1 MIWQFIVNGVIT
13 GMIYGVVSLGFA
25 LVYNTTRIFHIAYA
39 AIYMVAPY
47 FLMFLLK
54 ILGIPLIISVI
65 IALAGTVIMGLASE
79 LLVYTPL
86 VRRNSSSSV
95 IMVSSIG
102 VMIVIINVVA
112 LLAGNET
119 KVINTEISNSFSIGQ
134 ALITYTQL
142 AQFAI
147 SMVLI
152 VAFFTFLKF
161 SRFGIQT
168 RAYRDD
174 DTLSA
179 VLGLNTLRLKR
190 ILFLL
195 SSLFAGIG
203 SCLIAWDVGM
213 DPYVGMPMLMNAMV
227 ALIIGGIGRFEAPV
241 LGGILI
247 GVLQALVVYFTSAR
261 WQDAVTFSLLIIF
274 LLFRPQGILGEKMR
288 RV

>member
-1 MIWQFIVNGVIT
+1 
-13 GMIYGVVSLGFA
+13 MIYGVVSLGFA

-47 FLMFLLK
+47 FLMFLHKSIGMPLLFSI
-54 ILGIPLIISVI
+54 IL
-65 IALAGTVIMGLASE
+65 ALAGTVVIGMATE
-79 LLVYTPL
+79 LLVYAPL
-86 VRRNSSSSV
+86 VRRNSSSNV

-102 VMIVIINVVA
+102 VMIVIINMVA

-119 KVINTEISNSFSIGQ
+119 NVINTDISKSFSFGQ
-134 ALITYTQL
+134 VLITYTQL
-142 AQFAI
+142 MQFVFSLLLFI
-147 SMVLI
+147 T
-152 VAFFTFLKF
+152 FFTFLKF

-203 SCLIAWDVGM
+203 SCLIAWDVGV
-213 DPYVGMPMLMNAMV
+213 DPYVGMPILLNAMV

-241 LGGILI
+241 LGGVLI

-261 WQDAVTFSLLIIF
+261 WQDAVTFTLLIIF
-274 LLFRPQGILGEKMR
+274 LLFRPHGILGEKMR

>member
-1 MIWQFIVNGVIT
+1 
-13 GMIYGVVSLGFA
+13 MIYGVVSLGFA

-65 IALAGTVIMGLASE
+65 IALAGTVIMGLATE

>member
-65 IALAGTVIMGLASE
+65 IALAGTVIMGLATE

>member
-1 MIWQFIVNGVIT
+1 
-13 GMIYGVVSLGFA
+13 MIYGVVSLGFA

-39 AIYMVAPY
+39 AIYMIAPY

-54 ILGIPLIISVI
+54 SFGMPLLISVI
-65 IALAGTVIMGLASE
+65 LAMAGTVLVGLATE
-79 LLVYTPL
+79 LIVYTPL
-86 VRRNSSSSV
+86 VQRNSSSSV
-95 IMVSSIG
+95 IMLSSIG
-102 VMIVIINVVA
+102 AMIVIINVVA

-119 KVINTEISNSFSIGQ
+119 KVISTDISKSFNIGQ
-134 ALITYTQL
+134 VLITYTQL
-142 AQFAI
+142 AQFAY
-147 SMVLI
+147 SLVLFI
-152 VAFFTFLKF
+152 AFFSFLKF

-179 VLGLNTLRLKR
+179 VLGLNTLRMKR

-213 DPYVGMPMLMNAMV
+213 DPYVGMPMLLNAMV

-241 LGGILI
+241 LGGVLI
-247 GVLQALVVYFTSAR
+247 GVLQAMVVYFTSAR
-261 WQDAVTFSLLIIF
+261 WQDAVTFSLLIVF
-274 LLFRPQGILGEKMR
+274 LLFRSQGILGEKMR